1 MFVVKRGGRKEAV
14 NCDKIT
20 SRIQKLCYGLN
31 MDFVDPVAI
40 KSKVVKGLYN
50 GVTTAELDS
59 LAADV
64 AATMSTNHADY
75 AQLAARIVVSN
86 LHKETKKQFS
96 DVMHDLYHAKK
107 PVLEEPAPLI
117 SEFHYNIIRTN
128 SNRLNSEIIYDRDFS
143 YSYFG
148 FRTLERSCL
157 LKINGKTVERPQH
170 MLMRVAIGI
179 HGSDIDAAIQTYK
192 LLSENFMSH
201 SISTLSGAAT
211 NNAQLASSYLVA
223 MKDDSING
231 IYYSLKEC
239 GKLSATADVG
249 FNVHCIRAK
258 GSYIAGTNGI
268 SNGLVPLLRVYNNN
282 ALMFNTGETKS
293 PVGVFVEPWHADVLD
308 FLELGKSTGKDEI
321 RATELSYGLWIPDLF
336 MKRVESNG
344 DWSLMCPHECPGL
357 YNVWGDEFDILYLKY
372 EAEGRFIRKMKAQDL
387 WAAIVSS
394 QTDTGAP
401 FLLYKDTCNRKS
413 NQQNAGTMRC
423 SNVGTEIL
431 HNSSEQEPAS
441 CPSGVITLSKIVTK
455 NRKFDFVKLKEIA
468 KTLTHN
474 LNKIID
480 SNAYSA
486 PGAESVAKEK
496 YRAIAIGVQGLADA
510 FIIMRLP
517 HESEA
522 AHLLNQQIFETIYYG
537 ALEASCELA
546 EKYGTYSSYKDSPV
560 SKGILQYD
568 MWNKTPTNLWD
579 WQSLKSKIMSHGV
592 RNSLLVAA
600 GSTTATSHI
609 IACNQS
615 FEPLL
620 SNIHFER
627 VGSSDIKLVNHLLIK
642 DLADL
647 NLWTEDIKNKI
658 LSANGS
664 IQAINVIPANIR
676 ELYKT
681 VYELSVKNLM
691 KMAADRGAFIDQSQ
705 SFNIYMNAPT
715 YGKITSMH
723 FYGWNLGLKTGL
735 YRLQTT
741 KDASPSRTPMMAK
754 QITETTEEKR
764 AKEKRLGDMVCSLEN
779 KDACLSCGS

>member
-1 MFVVKRGGRKEAV
+1 MF
-14 NCDKIT
+14 
-20 SRIQKLCYGLN
+20 
-31 MDFVDPVAI
+31 VAI
-40 KSKVVKGLYN
+40 KKKVVKGLYN

-64 AATMSTNHADY
+64 AATMTPNHADY
-75 AQLAARIVVSN
+75 ALLAARIVVSN

-107 PVLEEPAPLI
+107 SVLQEDAPLI
-117 SEFHYNIIRTN
+117 SEFHYNIIQTN

-179 HGSDIDAAIQTYK
+179 HGNDIHAAIETYK
-192 LLSENFMSH
+192 LLSEKFISH
-201 SISTLSGAAT
+201 SISTLSSAAT
-211 NNAQLASSYLVA
+211 SNAQLSSSYLIS
-223 MKDDSING
+223 MNDDSING
-231 IYYSLKEC
+231 IYYSLKQC
-239 GKLSATADVG
+239 GKISLTADVG

-268 SNGLVPLLRVYNNN
+268 SNGLVPLLRVYNHN
-282 ALMFNTGETKS
+282 ALMFNDGDTKS
-293 PVGVFVEPWHADVLD
+293 PTAIFIEPWHGDVLD
-308 FLELGKSTGKDEI
+308 FLELGKSTGKEEI
-321 RATELSYGLWIPDLF
+321 RANDLSYGLWIPDLF
-336 MKRVESNG
+336 MKRVEKNQN
-344 DWSLMCPHECPGL
+344 WSLMCPHECPGL
-357 YNVWGDEFDILYLKY
+357 YDVWGEEFEKLYEKY
-372 EAEGRFIRKMKAQDL
+372 EAEGRVIRQMKAQDL
-387 WAAIVSS
+387 WSIIVSS

-413 NQQNAGTMRC
+413 NQQNAGTLRC

-431 HNSSEQEPAS
+431 HNNSEHEAGV
-441 CPSGVITLSKIVTK
+441 CPSGFITLSKLVTK
-455 NRKFDFVKLKEIA
+455 NRKFDFDKLKQIA
-468 KTLTHN
+468 KVLTIN

-480 SNAYSA
+480 INGYAV
-486 PGAESVAKEK
+486 PEAEIVAKKK

-510 FIIMRLP
+510 LIIMRLP
-517 HESEA
+517 YECEE

-546 EKYGTYSSYKDSPV
+546 EKFGTYTTYEDSPI

-568 MWNKTPTNLWD
+568 MWNKSPTNLWD
-579 WQSLKSKIMSHGV
+579 WESLKSKIMTHGV

-600 GSTTATSHI
+600 GSTTLTSRI
-609 IACNQS
+609 IGCNQS
-615 FEPLL
+615 FEPLK
-620 SNIHFER
+620 SNIHSER
-627 VGSSDIKLVNHLLIK
+627 VGTNDVKLVNHLLIK
-642 DLADL
+642 DLANL
-647 NLWTEDIKNKI
+647 NLWTEEMKNRI
-658 LSANGS
+658 LSLNGS
-664 IQAINVIPANIR
+664 IQSIDVIPPGIR

-681 VYELSVKNLM
+681 VWEMSVKTVM
-691 KMAADRGAFIDQSQ
+691 QMAADRGAFIDQSQ
-705 SFNIYMNAPT
+705 SFNVYVNAPT

-741 KDASPSRTPMMAK
+741 KDNSASRTPMRAR
-754 QITETTEEKR
+754 QITETAEETQ
-764 AKEKRLGDMVCSLEN
+764 AKEKRLADMVCSLEN
-779 KDACLSCGS
+779 KDACISCGS

>member
-1 MFVVKRGGRKEAV
+1 M
-14 NCDKIT
+14 
-20 SRIQKLCYGLN
+20 
-31 MDFVDPVAI
+31 
-40 KSKVVKGLYN
+40 
-50 GVTTAELDS
+50 
-59 LAADV
+59 
-64 AATMSTNHADY
+64 
-75 AQLAARIVVSN
+75 
-86 LHKETKKQFS
+86 
-96 DVMHDLYHAKK
+96 YHAKK
-107 PVLEEPAPLI
+107 PVLDEPAPLI

-148 FRTLERSCL
+148 FRTLERLCL

-170 MLMRVAIGI
+170 MLMRVAIGV

-192 LLSENFMSH
+192 LLSEHFMSH

-211 NNAQLASSYLVA
+211 NDAQLASSYLVA

-239 GKLSATADVG
+239 GKISSTADVG
-249 FNVHCIRAK
+249 FHVHCIRAK

-282 ALMFNTGETKS
+282 ALMFNTGETKL
-293 PVGVFVEPWHADVLD
+293 PVGVFIEPWHADILD
-308 FLELGKSTGKDEI
+308 FLDLGKSTGKDEI
-321 RATELSYGLWIPDLF
+321 RANELSYGLWIPDLF
-336 MKRVESNG
+336 MKRVETNG
-344 DWSLMCPHECPGL
+344 NWSLMCPHESPGL
-357 YNVWGDEFDILYLKY
+357 FNVWGDAFEAMYLKY
-372 EAEGRFIRKMKAQDL
+372 EAEGRFLRQMKAQDL

-413 NQQNAGTMRC
+413 NQQNAGIIKC
-423 SNVGTEIL
+423 SNVGTEIV
-431 HNSSEQEPAS
+431 HNSSEHELGS
-441 CPSGVITLSKIVTK
+441 CPSGVITLSKLVTK
-455 NRKFDFVKLKEIA
+455 DRKFDFGKLKEIT
-468 KTLTHN
+468 KTLTIN

-480 SNAYSA
+480 NNAYA
-486 PGAESVAKEK
+486 VPGAETAAKEK

-517 HESEA
+517 YESEA
-522 AHLLNQQIFETIYYG
+522 ANLLNQQIFETIYYG

-546 EKYGTYSSYKDSPV
+546 ERHGPYSSYEGSPI
-560 SKGILQYD
+560 SRGILQYD
-568 MWNKTPTNLWD
+568 MWNKKPTNLCD
-579 WQSLKSKIMSHGV
+579 WQALKSKILSHGV

-600 GSTTATSHI
+600 GSTVSTSHI

-620 SNIHFER
+620 SNIHYER
-627 VGSSDIKLVNHLLIK
+627 VASSSSDIKLVNHLLIK

-681 VYELSVKNLM
+681 VWELSVKNVM

-723 FYGWNLGLKTGL
+723 FYGWNLGLKTGM
-735 YRLQTT
+735 YRLQTSE
-741 KDASPSRTPMMAK
+741 DVSPMIAK
-754 QITETTEEKR
+754 QMTIETTEEKS
-764 AKEKRLGDMVCSLEN
+764 AKDKRLEDMVCSLEN

>member
-1 MFVVKRGGRKEAV
+1 
-14 NCDKIT
+14 
-20 SRIQKLCYGLN
+20 
-31 MDFVDPVAI
+31 
-40 KSKVVKGLYN
+40 
-50 GVTTAELDS
+50 
-59 LAADV
+59 
-64 AATMSTNHADY
+64 
-75 AQLAARIVVSN
+75 
-86 LHKETKKQFS
+86 
-96 DVMHDLYHAKK
+96 MHDLYHAKK
-107 PVLEEPAPLI
+107 PVLREDAPLI
-117 SEFHYNIIRTN
+117 SEFHYNIIKTN

-148 FRTLERSCL
+148 FKTLERSCL

-179 HGSDIDAAIQTYK
+179 HGHDIDAAIETYK
-192 LLSENFMSH
+192 LLSEKFMSH
-201 SISTLSGAAT
+201 SISTLSSAAT
-211 NNAQLASSYLVA
+211 NNAQLASSYLVS

-231 IYYSLKEC
+231 IYYSLKQC
-239 GKLSATADVG
+239 GKISLTADVG

-268 SNGLVPLLRVYNNN
+268 SNGLVPLLRVYNHN
-282 ALMFNTGETKS
+282 ALMFNVEDTKS
-293 PVGVFVEPWHADVLD
+293 PTAIFIEPWHGDVLD

-321 RATELSYGLWIPDLF
+321 RANDLSYGLWIPDLF
-336 MKRVESNG
+336 MRRVEKNQ

-357 YNVWGDEFDILYLKY
+357 YDAWGEEFEKLYETY
-372 EAEGRFIRKMKAQDL
+372 EAEGRYLRKIKAQDL
-387 WAAIVSS
+387 WTVIVAS

-413 NQQNAGTMRC
+413 NQQNAGTLRC
-423 SNVGTEIL
+423 SNAGTEIL
-431 HNSSEQEPAS
+431 HNSSQLETGVCAS
-441 CPSGVITLSKIVTK
+441 GFITLSKLVTK
-455 NRKFDFVKLKEIA
+455 NRKFDFDKLKEITKA
-468 KTLTHN
+468 LTIN

-480 SNAYSA
+480 NNAYA
-486 PGAESVAKEK
+486 VPEAEIVAKEK

-517 HESEA
+517 YESEE
-522 AHLLNQQIFETIYYG
+522 AHQLNQQIFETIYYG

-546 EKYGTYSSYKDSPV
+546 EKFGTYNSYKDSPI

-579 WQSLKSKIMSHGV
+579 WQSLKSNIMKHGV
-592 RNSLLVAA
+592 RNSLLIAA

-615 FEPLL
+615 FEPLT
-620 SNIHFER
+620 SNIHYER
-627 VGSSDIKLVNHLLIK
+627 VGSSDVKLVNRLLIK
-642 DLADL
+642 DLTDL

-658 LSANGS
+658 LSLNGS
-664 IQAINVIPANIR
+664 IQTINVIPANIR
-676 ELYKT
+676 DLYKT
-681 VYELSVKNLM
+681 VWEVSVKTVM

-723 FYGWNLGLKTGL
+723 FYGWNLGLKTGM

-741 KDASPSRTPMMAK
+741 KDISPSRTPMVAK
-754 QITETTEEKR
+754 QMIESTEEKL

>member
-1 MFVVKRGGRKEAV
+1 M
-14 NCDKIT
+14 
-20 SRIQKLCYGLN
+20 
-31 MDFVDPVAI
+31 AI

-96 DVMHDLYHAKK
+96 GSFSRRKTNYSFNSLIGSFSDVMSDLYHAKK
-107 PVLEEPAPLI
+107 PVLHDDAPLI
-117 SEFHYNIIRTN
+117 SEFHYNIIKTN

-143 YSYFG
+143 FSYFG
-148 FRTLERSCL
+148 FKTLERGCL

-179 HGSDIDAAIQTYK
+179 HGEDIDAAIETYN
-192 LLSENFMSH
+192 LLSEKFISH
-201 SISTLSGAAT
+201 SLSTLSGAAT
-211 NNAQLASSYLVA
+211 NNAQLSSSYLVS
-223 MKDDSING
+223 MNDDSING
-231 IYYSLKEC
+231 IYYSLKQC
-239 GKLSATADVG
+239 GKISLTADVG
-249 FNVHCIRAK
+249 FNVHCIRSK

-268 SNGLVPLLRVYNNN
+268 SNGLVPLLRVYNHN
-282 ALMFNTGETKS
+282 ALMFNIEDTKS
-293 PVGVFVEPWHADVLD
+293 PTAVFIEPWHGDILD

-321 RATELSYGLWIPDLF
+321 RANDLSYGLWIPDLF
-336 MKRVESNG
+336 MKRVESNQ
-344 DWSLMCPHECPGL
+344 DWSLMCPHESPGL
-357 YNVWGDEFDILYLKY
+357 YDVWGEEFEKLYEKY
-372 EAEGRFIRKMKAQDL
+372 ESEGRFIRKMKAQDL
-387 WAAIVSS
+387 WAVIVTS
-394 QTDTGAP
+394 QTETGAP

-413 NQQNAGTMRC
+413 NQQNAGSLRC

-431 HNSSEQEPAS
+431 HNTSEQESGS
-441 CPSGVITLSKIVTK
+441 CPSGVITLSKLVTK
-455 NRKFDFVKLKEIA
+455 NRKFDFDKLKEIT
-468 KTLTHN
+468 KTLTIN

-480 SNAYSA
+480 NNVYAV
-486 PGAESVAKEK
+486 PEAETVAKEK

-517 HESEA
+517 YESDEA
-522 AHLLNQQIFETIYYG
+522 RLLNQQIFETIYYG
-537 ALEASCELA
+537 ALEASSELA
-546 EKYGTYSSYKDSPV
+546 EKFGTYTSYNGSPI
-560 SKGILQYD
+560 SKGIFQFD

-579 WQSLKSKIMSHGV
+579 WQSLKAKVMTHGV

-600 GSTTATSHI
+600 GSTTSASHI

-615 FEPLL
+615 FEPHK
-620 SNIHFER
+620 SNIDYER
-627 VGSSDIKLVNHLLIK
+627 VDNNDVKLVNHLLIK

-658 LSANGS
+658 LSLNGS
-664 IQAINVIPANIR
+664 IQSINVIPANIR

-681 VYELSVKNLM
+681 VWEVSVKTVMN
-691 KMAADRGAFIDQSQ
+691 MAADRGAFIDQSQ
-705 SFNIYMNAPT
+705 SFNIYVNAPT

-723 FYGWNLGLKTGL
+723 FYGWNLGLKTGMC
-735 YRLQTT
+735 RLQTT
-741 KDASPSRTPMMAK
+741 KDVSTQRTPMIAK
-754 QITETTEEKR
+754 QITESVEEKR
-764 AKEKRLGDMVCSLEN
+764 AKEKRMDDMVCSLEN